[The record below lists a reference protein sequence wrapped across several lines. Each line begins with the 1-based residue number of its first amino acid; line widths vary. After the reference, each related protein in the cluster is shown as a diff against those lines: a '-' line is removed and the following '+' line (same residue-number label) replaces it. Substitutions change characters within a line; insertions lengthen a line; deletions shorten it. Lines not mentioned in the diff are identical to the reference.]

1 MEAEGIRFVTN
12 TEVGKDV
19 TTDVLMK
26 EFDAVVL
33 CGGATRPREL
43 NIDGRGLKG
52 VYPAMEFLTQNTK
65 SLLDSNLEDGQFI
78 SAEGWMWSSSAAET
92 RGRTASQL
100 PSVIRAT
107 A

>member
-1 MEAEGIRFVTN
+1 MYGIPNMKLEKSVVERRVAIMEAEGIRFVTN

-43 NIDGRGLKG
+43 NIDGRG
-52 VYPAMEFLTQNTK
+52 
-65 SLLDSNLEDGQFI
+65 
-78 SAEGWMWSSSAAET
+78 
-92 RGRTASQL
+92 
-100 PSVIRAT
+100 
-107 A
+107 